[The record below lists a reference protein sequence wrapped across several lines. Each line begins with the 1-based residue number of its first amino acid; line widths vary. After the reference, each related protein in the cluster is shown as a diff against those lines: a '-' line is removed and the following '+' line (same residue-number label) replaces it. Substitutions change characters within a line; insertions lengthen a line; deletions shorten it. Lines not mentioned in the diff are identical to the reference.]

1 VTHATVRGYHPPG
14 MTDAWYVRS
23 ALAGDAA
30 AFAALVDRHAPAC
43 LRYATRML
51 GSVEDAEDATQEAF
65 ARAHQALGR
74 YDDSLSFRTWIM
86 SILINRCRTLL
97 LHRRRRTGRVV
108 LDEGAV
114 ARAHVESGESDAVLR
129 DAIDR
134 ALAEL
139 DPAQREAFVLKHVEQ
154 LSYEEMVTMTG
165 VKMSALKMRVQ
176 RACDRLQTL
185 LEEDRYA

>member
-65 ARAHQALGR
+65 ARAHRALGR